1 MDNMLDYIFVDYL
14 YYIISYSFFISI
26 GAICACLVY
35 HSFFGK
41 NKLVSGI
48 IIFSIL
54 FFLVGI
60 VYPNFHPCG
69 SGPHYNCNA
78 KFEREAHNISS
89 ALANYFSEPSR
100 TQIPSYSDLLNSEY
114 EPLESYD
121 LKRRDKLFK
130 ESEFSVDIQTDASE
144 KITIVLSSKEEK
156 CPFYRWKCPRRF
168 KGKFYVLKMW
178 DNGKWVDNY
187 EDI

>member
-1 MDNMLDYIFVDYL
+1 MLDYIFVDYL
-14 YYIISYSFFISI
+14 DYIISYSFFVSI

-35 HSFFGK
+35 HSVFGK

-60 VYPNFHPCG
+60 VYPNFQPMG
-69 SGPHYNCNA
+69 GGPHYNCNA
-78 KFEREAHNISS
+78 KFEREAQNIAGALSS
-89 ALANYFSEPSR
+89 YFSEPSR

-114 EPLESYD
+114 DPLEDYD
-121 LKRRDKLFK
+121 LKRREKLFK
-130 ESEFSVDIQTDASE
+130 ESEFSVDIWADASGI
-144 KITIVLSSKEEK
+144 ITIVLSSKEGK
-156 CPFYRWKCPRRF
+156 CPFYRWKCPRRP
-168 KGKFYVLKMW
+168 KGKFYVVKMW
-178 DNGKWVDNY
+178 DKGKWVDNY